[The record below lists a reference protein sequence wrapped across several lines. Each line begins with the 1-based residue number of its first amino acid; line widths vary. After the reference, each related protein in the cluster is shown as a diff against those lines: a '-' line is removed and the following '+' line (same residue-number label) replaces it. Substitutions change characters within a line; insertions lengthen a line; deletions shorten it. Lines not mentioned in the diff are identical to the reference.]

1 MAHEYRATKAP
12 YGDVPYGD
20 PGYLDA
26 DGDQASK
33 SGKPGVKRYPLTAD
47 KVMAA
52 WSYIN
57 QQKNAD
63 QYTSEQLAAIK
74 GRIKSAMSKHGHD
87 VSSDGDADD
96 GGRSS
101 VRPMERRY
109 TSSVVGVVL
118 SGGEE
123 SRDGSPRRIGGYAA
137 KFNTYSRDLGHFVEQ
152 VDPAFF
158 NRSKGNGWPGV
169 ICRFNHD
176 TAQLLGTIEGRT
188 LGVNTDRDGLLY
200 EVEPPKSM
208 QHVVEY
214 VERGDVTKSSFAF
227 RCMEDEWSMTSDG
240 GPLRTLHTGQL
251 VDVSPVVDPAYP
263 DTSTGLRSFAEH
275 FGADPAEVRSMADA
289 RELRRFF
296 VRTDRP
302 SRAPKVNAVSAM
314 MQLMEKRR
322 DPFTG
327 QG

>member
-1 MAHEYRATKAP
+1 MAHEYRAQISTADQNDLP
-12 YGDVPYGD
+12 DDAFAYIE
-20 PGYLDA
+20 PG
-26 DGDQASK
+26 GSK
-33 SGKPGVKRYPLTAD
+33 DESGKTVPRSLRHFPVHDAAHTRNALARASQSPFGD
-47 KVMAA
+47 KAMPKIRAA
-52 WSYIN
+52 AKKFGI
-57 QQKNAD
+57 
-63 QYTSEQLAAIK
+63 
-74 GRIKSAMSKHGHD
+74 D
-87 VSSDGDADD
+87 VSDGDADD

-101 VRPMERRY
+101 ARPMERRY

-200 EVEPPKSM
+200 EVEPPRSM

-296 VRTDRP
+296 ARTDRP